1 MLTVNEAYREKE
13 KFVQIY
19 LQKRPAFLP
28 FPPPPVP
35 FCSIDPTFI
44 PFIKPCNNLALF
56 TPALGFVVGFIMNS
70 GVETLYS
77 L

>member
-1 MLTVNEAYREKE
+1 MLAVNEAHMEIEKP
-13 KFVQIY
+13 VQID
-19 LQKRPAFLP
+19 LQKGLP
-28 FPPPPVP
+28 FFLLPVP

-44 PFIKPCNNLALF
+44 PFTKPCNNLAPF
-56 TPALGFVVGFIMNS
+56 APGLGFVAGFIMNS